1 MLRIAIVDYDSGNL
15 HSVCKGLQYVG
26 AEPIVTDSPV
36 VIAAADAVVLPGVGS
51 FDPAMRHLQERGL
64 IEPLRRIATSGQ
76 PFLGICL
83 GLQLLFE
90 SSAEGSAE
98 GLGILAG
105 KVQRFRST
113 PGLTIPHMGWNQ
125 LELAQPDCPLWKD
138 LVPGAWMYFV
148 HSFFVEPQDASVT
161 AALIT
166 HGDQRV
172 AVAVAKD
179 HLQAVQFHPEK
190 SATAGLQVLA
200 NFLQTVPLKTEP
212 VKVT

>member
-26 AEPIVTDSPV
+26 AEPIVTDSPTV
-36 VIAAADAVVLPGVGS
+36 LAAADAVVLPGVGS
-51 FDPAMRHLQERGL
+51 FDPAMHHLQERGL

-105 KVQRFRST
+105 KVQRFRSA

-138 LVPGAWMYFV
+138 LAPGAWMYFV
-148 HSFFVEPQDASVT
+148 HSFYVEPQDPSVT

-200 NFLQTVPLKTEP
+200 NFLKTVPLKTEP